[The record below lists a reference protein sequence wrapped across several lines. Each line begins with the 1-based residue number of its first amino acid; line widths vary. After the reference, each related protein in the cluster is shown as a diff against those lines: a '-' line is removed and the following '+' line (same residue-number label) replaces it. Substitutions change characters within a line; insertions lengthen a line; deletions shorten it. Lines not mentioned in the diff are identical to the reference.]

1 MRLVRISD
9 TDDRWQMTDGLDEG
23 EDVGGDDDGAS
34 SEQVV
39 GCPIVAILSESMAKH
54 HPAKDQL
61 EQSLAQ
67 SLFYAVVFH
76 FLLHFLT
83 SLF

>member
-1 MRLVRISD
+1 M
-9 TDDRWQMTDGLDEG
+9 
-23 EDVGGDDDGAS
+23 GGDDDGAS

-61 EQSLAQ
+61 EQSLDQ
-67 SLFYAVVFH
+67 RLYYVVVD
-76 FLLHFLT
+76 
-83 SLF
+83 